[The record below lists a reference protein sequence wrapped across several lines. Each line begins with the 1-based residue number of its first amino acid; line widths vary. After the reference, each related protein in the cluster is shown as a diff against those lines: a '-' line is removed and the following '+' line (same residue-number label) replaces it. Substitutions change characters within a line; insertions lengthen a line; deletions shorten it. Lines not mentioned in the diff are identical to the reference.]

1 MLSDIYKN
9 SMGSQMSHQLSDYL
23 NAINV
28 SKEPLLDVS
37 ESYTKQSY
45 PPFVVTRCL
54 SYFPDT
60 LFAANEM
67 NTRPLIDSKMHFDF
81 LRGAV
86 RPRKR
91 FSKWLKRE
99 DDSRVAAL
107 VEYYG
112 ISSRKAREAL
122 PVLSESD
129 LEEIVAAVD
138 KGGRSK

>member
-1 MLSDIYKN
+1 
-9 SMGSQMSHQLSDYL
+9 MSHQLSDYL

-28 SKEPLLDVS
+28 NKEPLLDES

-67 NTRPLIDSKMHFDF
+67 NIRPHLDSKMHFDF

-99 DDSRVAAL
+99 EDARVAAL
-107 VEYYG
+107 AEYYG
-112 ISSRKAREAL
+112 ISTRKAREAL
-122 PVLSESD
+122 SVLSED
-129 LEEIVAAVD
+129 DINDILAAVD
-138 KGGRSK
+138 KGGKRR

>member
-1 MLSDIYKN
+1 MTY
-9 SMGSQMSHQLSDYL
+9 QLTDYL

-28 SKEPLLDVS
+28 NKEPLLDES

-67 NTRPLIDSKMHFDF
+67 NTRPHLDSKMHFDF

-91 FSKWLKRE
+91 FSKWIKRE
-99 DDSRVAAL
+99 EDDRVAAL

-112 ISSRKAREAL
+112 ISTRKAREAIL
-122 PVLSESD
+122 VLSE
-129 LEEIVAAVD
+129 EQIGEIVAAVA
-138 KGGRSK
+138 KGGK

>member
-1 MLSDIYKN
+1 MTY
-9 SMGSQMSHQLSDYL
+9 GLSDYL

-28 SKEPLLDVS
+28 SKEPLMDES
-37 ESYTKQSY
+37 EGYAKQSY

-60 LFAANEM
+60 LFVVNEM
-67 NTRPLIDSKMHFDF
+67 NTRPHTDSKMHFDF
-81 LRGAV
+81 LRHAV

-99 DDSRVAAL
+99 EDERVEAL

-122 PVLSESD
+122 RVLTE
-129 LEEIVAAVD
+129 EEIGEIMKATF
-138 KGGRSK
+138 KGGKQ

>member
-1 MLSDIYKN
+1 MTY
-9 SMGSQMSHQLSDYL
+9 QLSDYL

-28 SKEPLLDVS
+28 NKEPLLDES

-67 NTRPLIDSKMHFDF
+67 NTRPHLDSKMHFDF

-91 FSKWLKRE
+91 FSRWLKRE
-99 DDSRVAAL
+99 EDARVAAL
-107 VEYYG
+107 IEYYG
-112 ISSRKAREAL
+112 ISTRKAREAL
-122 PVLSESD
+122 LVLSESV
-129 LEEIVAAVD
+129 LNEITAAVD
-138 KGGRSK
+138 KGGRLR

>member
-1 MLSDIYKN
+1 MT
-9 SMGSQMSHQLSDYL
+9 HTLSDYL

-122 PVLSESD
+122 SVLSEAD

>member
-1 MLSDIYKN
+1 MTHN
-9 SMGSQMSHQLSDYL
+9 LSDYL

-28 SKEPLLDVS
+28 SKEPLLDIS

-122 PVLSESD
+122 SVLSESD

>member
-1 MLSDIYKN
+1 VN
-9 SMGSQMSHQLSDYL
+9 LSDYL

-28 SKEPLLDVS
+28 NKEPLLDES

-67 NTRPLIDSKMHFDF
+67 NTRPHLDSKMHFDF

-99 DDSRVAAL
+99 EDARVAAL
-107 VEYYG
+107 AEYYG
-112 ISSRKAREAL
+112 FSISKAREAVL
-122 PVLSESD
+122 VLSESD
-129 LEEIVAAVD
+129 VDEIVAAVD
-138 KGGRSK
+138 KGGKHK

>member
-1 MLSDIYKN
+1 MT
-9 SMGSQMSHQLSDYL
+9 HTLSDYL

-28 SKEPLLDVS
+28 SKEPLLDSS

-112 ISSRKAREAL
+112 MSSRKAREAL
-122 PVLSESD
+122 SVLTEAD

>member
-1 MLSDIYKN
+1 VT
-9 SMGSQMSHQLSDYL
+9 HTLSDYL

-28 SKEPLLDVS
+28 SKDPLLDTS

-122 PVLSESD
+122 SVLSEAD

>member
-1 MLSDIYKN
+1 V
-9 SMGSQMSHQLSDYL
+9 SHQLSDYL

-28 SKEPLLDVS
+28 NKEPLLDES

-67 NTRPLIDSKMHFDF
+67 NTRPHLDSKMHFDF

-99 DDSRVAAL
+99 EDARVAAL
-107 VEYYG
+107 AEYYG
-112 ISSRKAREAL
+112 FSISKAREAVL
-122 PVLSESD
+122 VLSESD
-129 LEEIVAAVD
+129 VDEIVAAVD
-138 KGGRSK
+138 KGGKHK

>member
-1 MLSDIYKN
+1 
-9 SMGSQMSHQLSDYL
+9 MSHQLSDYL

-28 SKEPLLDVS
+28 SKEPLLDES
-37 ESYTKQSY
+37 ETYSKQSY

-67 NTRPLIDSKMHFDF
+67 NTRPHLDSKMHFDF

-99 DDSRVAAL
+99 EDARITAL
-107 VEYYG
+107 TEYYG
-112 ISSRKAREAL
+112 ISTRKAREAL
-122 PVLSESD
+122 SVLSEGD
-129 LEEIVAAVD
+129 MEDILAAVD
-138 KGGRSK
+138 RGGKRK

>member
-1 MLSDIYKN
+1 MT
-9 SMGSQMSHQLSDYL
+9 HTLSDYL

-28 SKEPLLDVS
+28 SKEPLLDIS

-54 SYFPDT
+54 SSFPDT

-112 ISSRKAREAL
+112 MSSRKAREAL
-122 PVLSESD
+122 SVLSEAD

>member
-1 MLSDIYKN
+1 
-9 SMGSQMSHQLSDYL
+9 MSHQLSDYL

-28 SKEPLLDVS
+28 NKEPLLDES

-67 NTRPLIDSKMHFDF
+67 NIRPNLDSKMHFDF

-99 DDSRVAAL
+99 EDARVAAL
-107 VEYYG
+107 AEYYG
-112 ISSRKAREAL
+112 ISTRKAREAL
-122 PVLSESD
+122 SVLSED
-129 LEEIVAAVD
+129 DINDILAAVD
-138 KGGRSK
+138 KGGKRR

>member
-1 MLSDIYKN
+1 MTY
-9 SMGSQMSHQLSDYL
+9 GLSDYL

-28 SKEPLLDVS
+28 NKEPLLDES

-67 NTRPLIDSKMHFDF
+67 NTRPHLDSKMHFDF

-99 DDSRVAAL
+99 EDARVAAL
-107 VEYYG
+107 IEYYG
-112 ISSRKAREAL
+112 FSSRKAREAL
-122 PVLSESD
+122 VVLSEAEVEWI
-129 LEEIVAAVD
+129 LEQTR
-138 KGGRSK
+138 KGGKGK

>member
-1 MLSDIYKN
+1 VTY
-9 SMGSQMSHQLSDYL
+9 QLSDYL

-28 SKEPLLDVS
+28 NKEPLLDES

-67 NTRPLIDSKMHFDF
+67 NTRPHLDSKMHFDF
-81 LRGAV
+81 LRGSV

-99 DDSRVAAL
+99 EDARVAAL

-112 ISSRKAREAL
+112 FSTRKAREAL
-122 PVLSESD
+122 AVLSEAD
-129 LEEIVAAVD
+129 IEEIQAAVD
-138 KGGRSK
+138 KGGKRR

>member
-1 MLSDIYKN
+1 VT
-9 SMGSQMSHQLSDYL
+9 HTLSDYL

-28 SKEPLLDVS
+28 SKEPLLDSS

-122 PVLSESD
+122 SVLSEAD

>member
-1 MLSDIYKN
+1 VT
-9 SMGSQMSHQLSDYL
+9 HTLSDYL

-28 SKEPLLDVS
+28 SKEPLLDIS

-112 ISSRKAREAL
+112 MSSRKAREAL
-122 PVLSESD
+122 SVLSEAD

>member
-1 MLSDIYKN
+1 MT
-9 SMGSQMSHQLSDYL
+9 HTLSDYL

-28 SKEPLLDVS
+28 SKEPLLDSS

-81 LRGAV
+81 LRGSV

-112 ISSRKAREAL
+112 MSSRKAREAL
-122 PVLSESD
+122 SVLSEAD

>member
-1 MLSDIYKN
+1 MTYA
-9 SMGSQMSHQLSDYL
+9 LSDYL

-28 SKEPLLDVS
+28 NKEPLLDES
-37 ESYTKQSY
+37 EAYTKQSY

-67 NTRPLIDSKMHFDF
+67 NTRPHLDAKMHFDF

-99 DDSRVAAL
+99 EDERVAAL

-112 ISSRKAREAL
+112 FSSRKARESL
-122 PVLSESD
+122 TVLTEEQIS
-129 LEEIVAAVD
+129 EIVAATS
-138 KGGRSK
+138 KGGKK

>member
-1 MLSDIYKN
+1 VT
-9 SMGSQMSHQLSDYL
+9 HTLSDYL

-28 SKEPLLDVS
+28 SKEPLLDSS

-45 PPFVVTRCL
+45 PSFVVTRCL

-112 ISSRKAREAL
+112 MSSRKAREAL
-122 PVLSESD
+122 SVLSEAD

>member
-1 MLSDIYKN
+1 MTY
-9 SMGSQMSHQLSDYL
+9 QLTDYL

-28 SKEPLLDVS
+28 NKEPLLDES

-67 NTRPLIDSKMHFDF
+67 NTRPHLDSKMHFDF

-99 DDSRVAAL
+99 EDARVAAL

-112 ISSRKAREAL
+112 FSSRKAREAL
-122 PVLSESD
+122 VVLSEAEVEWI
-129 LEEIVAAVD
+129 LEQTR
-138 KGGRSK
+138 KGGKGK

>member
-1 MLSDIYKN
+1 MTY
-9 SMGSQMSHQLSDYL
+9 QLSDYL

-28 SKEPLLDVS
+28 NKEPLLDES
-37 ESYTKQSY
+37 ETYSKQSY

-60 LFAANEM
+60 LFAANEV
-67 NTRPLIDSKMHFDF
+67 NIRPHMDSKMHFDF

-99 DDSRVAAL
+99 EDERVMAL

-112 ISSRKAREAL
+112 FSSRKAREAL
-122 PVLSESD
+122 TVLT
-129 LEEIVAAVD
+129 EEQISQIVASTS
-138 KGGRSK
+138 KGGKK

>member
-1 MLSDIYKN
+1 VT
-9 SMGSQMSHQLSDYL
+9 HTLSDYL

-28 SKEPLLDVS
+28 SKEPLLDSS

>member
-1 MLSDIYKN
+1 MTYGLSE
-9 SMGSQMSHQLSDYL
+9 YL
-23 NAINV
+23 NAINTT
-28 SKEPLLDVS
+28 KEPLMDES
-37 ESYTKQSY
+37 ESYVKQSY

-60 LFAANEM
+60 LFVVNEM
-67 NTRPLIDSKMHFDF
+67 NTRPHTDSKMHFDF
-81 LRGAV
+81 LRHAV

-99 DDSRVAAL
+99 EDERVGAL

-122 PVLSESD
+122 RVLTE
-129 LEEIVAAVD
+129 EEIGEIVKATF
-138 KGGRSK
+138 KGGKQ

>member
-1 MLSDIYKN
+1 
-9 SMGSQMSHQLSDYL
+9 MSHQLSDYL

-28 SKEPLLDVS
+28 NKEPLLDES
-37 ESYTKQSY
+37 EAYTKQSY

-67 NTRPLIDSKMHFDF
+67 NTRPHLDSKMHFDF

-99 DDSRVAAL
+99 EDARVAAL

-112 ISSRKAREAL
+112 FSSRKAREAL
-122 PVLSESD
+122 LVLDEAQVEHV
-129 LEEIVAAVD
+129 LEQTR
-138 KGGRSK
+138 KGGKGK